1 LGIGALGIGALEHW
15 SIGALGALGHWVIGA
30 HGLSCKAS
38 CPLLLQAAAA
48 SVVLL
53 WPHLLLLLVPR
64 AASLVVVVEACQLLA
79 LLGLLQIDWP
89 SGAAGMYV
97 AEGLAALQV
106 FLQAPRLS
114 LLSCA
119 GESEAEVWRWLQL
132 LPLLQA
138 GLLLLSC
145 ATSYLGLRTVCCVP
159 RAEVRARVAT
169 RTMRAAAYWAALQQR
184 QWAGLLLRAAQR
196 AHCELRPLRLPVD
209 EEGDE
214 ISTGS
219 AASGSGAKGRVVGAE
234 WRTCWHGGYELEPPQ
249 LQLAL
254 ASLPLLL
261 LLPLC
266 AAFGLRWLARH
277 RRLGS

>member
-1 LGIGALGIGALEHW
+1 
-15 SIGALGALGHWVIGA
+15 
-30 HGLSCKAS
+30 
-38 CPLLLQAAAA
+38 LQAAAA

-214 ISTGS
+214 ISKGS

>member
-1 LGIGALGIGALEHW
+1 M
-15 SIGALGALGHWVIGA
+15 
-30 HGLSCKAS
+30 
-38 CPLLLQAAAA
+38 QAAAA

-89 SGAAGMYV
+89 SGAAGMYI

-114 LLSCA
+114 LLSCG

-138 GLLLLSC
+138 GLLLLWC
-145 ATSYLGLRTVCCVP
+145 ALSYLGLRTVCCVP

-169 RTMRAAAYWAALQQR
+169 RAMRSAAYWAALQQR

-196 AHCELRPLRLPVD
+196 AHCELRPLRLPA
-209 EEGDE
+209 EEEDA
-214 ISTGS
+214 IPDGS
-219 AASGSGAKGRVVGAE
+219 KPGFFSDAKGRIVGAE

-249 LQLAL
+249 LEVAL

-277 RRLGS
+277 RRLGSLGLELG